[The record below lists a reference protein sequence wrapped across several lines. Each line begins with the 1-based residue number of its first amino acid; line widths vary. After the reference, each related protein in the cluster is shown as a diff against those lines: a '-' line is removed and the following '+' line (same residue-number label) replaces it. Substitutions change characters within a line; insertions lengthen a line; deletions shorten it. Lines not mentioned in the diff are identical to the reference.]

1 MLIFERKIDVLI
13 KAVQSC
19 LFLQILW
26 LGIWYKYYSF
36 LRASVGIENIYIYI
50 FFLALRRSVVRTYM
64 IRQVARKSVHKP
76 SIPMSAIKAMPKD
89 VRKDG
94 RDHYYVG
101 GYGRQQK
108 MCLMPSRS
116 ASLTISSTSSSVSFS
131 PIRWCRNSKMDYIWN
146 V

>member
-1 MLIFERKIDVLI
+1 
-13 KAVQSC
+13 
-19 LFLQILW
+19 
-26 LGIWYKYYSF
+26 
-36 LRASVGIENIYIYI
+36 
-50 FFLALRRSVVRTYM
+50 M
-64 IRQVARKSVHKP
+64 IRQIVRKSVHKP

-146 V
+146 VYINFNWNRLFVIDICFLEILQVNFVNFFIILIFLWFYPKVLGHQLYINMTYKQAFIHL